1 MFRSR
6 RITGFLATSLLATSL
21 AVAQQSEPQA
31 GKKEVP
37 AGAEVAVKASL
48 ASRPGA
54 LLEEVVTPSSAIGL
68 GGPSDPMWTIRLRI
82 DGTLETLHVSAD
94 GVILKRSR
102 PVESKDLPSLV
113 QSGVAKFSPKGAA
126 RMTKFETLG
135 VVRYVELPSPQRR
148 YVARVRHDESTVIV
162 TVAADGTI
170 VERQD
175 ATGPRKERKVDPKAR
190 AEDGP
195 IPEQAAR
202 AVAAMRKV
210 FPNMIFDLVE
220 EVPYLDSSTQTLSMV
235 WYEVEFWVEGVKHE
249 FNATPD
255 GVVIAFE
262 KRIAAAELPASVS
275 QALAQTVPHGTIEDV
290 TLSETRAGPRVV
302 ALAEPAVVYEIE
314 PKGDGDEVLDS
325 IKLRI
330 DGTVVQEPELPDW
343 AKPRSKRGAH

>member
-1 MFRSR
+1 VA
-6 RITGFLATSLLATSL
+6 ISLFGTSL
-21 AVAQQSEPQA
+21 AVARQSEPPA
-31 GKKEVP
+31 NKKEVP
-37 AGAEVAVKASL
+37 AGAEAAVKTSL

-68 GGPSDPMWTIRLRI
+68 GGPSDPLWTIRLRI

-113 QSGVAKFSPKGAA
+113 QGGVAKVAPKGVA
-126 RMTKFETLG
+126 RMTKLETLG
-135 VVRYVELPSPQRR
+135 VVRYVELPSPQRS
-148 YVARVRHDESTVIV
+148 YVSRVRHAESTTIV

-170 VERQD
+170 LERKD
-175 ATGPRKERKVDPKAR
+175 ATGPGKERKVDPKAR
-190 AEDGP
+190 AENRP
-195 IPEQAAR
+195 IPEPAAR
-202 AVAAMRKV
+202 AVEAMRKV
-210 FPNMIFDLVE
+210 FPNMVFDLVE

-235 WYEVEFWVEGVKHE
+235 WYEVEFWVDGVKHE

-262 KRIAAAELPASVS
+262 KRIAPAELPACVS
-275 QALAQTVPHGTIEDV
+275 QALAQAVPHGSIEEV
-290 TLSETRAGPRVV
+290 ILSETRAGPRVV
-302 ALAEPAVVYEIE
+302 ALAEPVVVYEIE
-314 PKGDGDEVLDS
+314 PKGDGDAALDA

-343 AKPRSKRGAH
+343 ARPKSKRGTH